1 MTLDLSIQLLSNLVA
16 MQAGNE
22 FGPIYSALSQ
32 GTLAAAI
39 GEMTQHEMSSSIILA
54 LLELCVSKNTSNY
67 TGMGSGII
75 LHHCTIYRHYI
86 IMMSS

>member
-1 MTLDLSIQLLSNLVA
+1 MLSNLIA

-22 FGPIYSALSQ
+22 FGPIHSALSQ

-39 GEMTQHEMSSSIILA
+39 GQMTQHDMSSSIILA

-67 TGMGSGII
+67 AGEAILALSTCPWT
-75 LHHCTIYRHYI
+75 LHHHDVIPFP
-86 IMMSS
+86 